1 MFLLPILSYK
11 RKKMKNSTTHG
22 FLFVLDSN
30 VNYLTLLDLFPKF
43 SLVTT
48 FIPAIDIVTLNLF
61 RIVNYFT

>member
-1 MFLLPILSYK
+1 
-11 RKKMKNSTTHG
+11 MKNSTTHG